1 MMPNAHRVEALIWLI
16 FTNEK
21 QRQTEF
27 ELKPNSFLKTQMRN
41 TTHKSNKNKLR
52 EYKKGWDHT
61 ILGWRRSSVTKR
73 GNGSR
78 FFMLIGAAGSRRRRS
93 RCCTCLRDGCCSL
106 LTVLTRWGS
115 LRNFYGFGYLLW
127 ESDRAEGEG
136 EMRKEKK
143 MGMKTFRE

>member
-21 QRQTEF
+21 QRQTKF
-27 ELKPNSFLKTQMRN
+27 ELKPNSFLKTQMRS

-52 EYKKGWDHT
+52 EYKKGWGST
-61 ILGWRRSSVTKR
+61 ILGWRRSFVTKR

-78 FFMLIGAAGSRRRRS
+78 FFMLISAAGSRRRRS
-93 RCCTCLRDGCCSL
+93 RYCTCLRDGYCSL

-115 LRNFYGFGYLLW
+115 LRNFYGFKYLLW
-127 ESDRAEGEG
+127 ESDRAKGEG

-143 MGMKTFRE
+143 MGTKTFRE